1 MQWNVLR
8 PKSGQQGRLC
18 VEQTGYTSTELE
30 LHSSLF
36 VPSRGCTVTPSLCE
50 GRGLGLCQFSCSLTH
65 GCESTC
71 CRAASFLHLLVMS
84 AWPTCS
90 CLPLHW
96 FPLCLMEV
104 GGLCSAH
111 RIVWVGR
118 HLQWPSRPAHLTS
131 PSLRVAPMRLRG
143 SSVGRSNDHPPKL
156 YVCLAQTKC
165 WVCWALSGS
174 GLRAASSPARGQR
187 AADVQQ
193 LRTKPR
199 KKMPSCYP
207 ARKEDFFC
215 PFLKHLFKCGS
226 STIPA
231 GVGVVENTAE
241 KSVWIWTPL
250 LEGWCVLISPHP
262 HW

>member
-65 GCESTC
+65 RCESTC

-96 FPLCLMEV
+96 FPLCLMGV

-118 HLQWPSRPAHLTS
+118 HLQWPSRPAHLS
-131 PSLRVAPMRLRG
+131 IPEGG
-143 SSVGRSNDHPPKL
+143 SHE
-156 YVCLAQTKC
+156 
-165 WVCWALSGS
+165 
-174 GLRAASSPARGQR
+174 AAW
-187 AADVQQ
+187 Q
-193 LRTKPR
+193 L
-199 KKMPSCYP
+199 
-207 ARKEDFFC
+207 
-215 PFLKHLFKCGS
+215 CGS
-226 STIPA
+226 QQWSSSEAICMFGSNQVLSLLSSQWVRPEGCFIPCSWA
-231 GVGVVENTAE
+231 ESCGCPAAQDKAQEENAF
-241 KSVWIWTPL
+241 L
-250 LEGWCVLISPHP
+250 LSCQEGGFLLSLLKTSF
-262 HW
+262 